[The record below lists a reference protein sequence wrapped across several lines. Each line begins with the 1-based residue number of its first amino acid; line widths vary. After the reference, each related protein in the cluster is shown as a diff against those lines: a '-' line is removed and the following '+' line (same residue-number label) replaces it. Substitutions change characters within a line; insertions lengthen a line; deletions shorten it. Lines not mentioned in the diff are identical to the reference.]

1 MRRLQLRHAWPVR
14 VLALVAAWAAVAPP
28 VGAANREHLQMM
40 AEIRMLQEQ
49 AQQLQQ
55 TLAALADT
63 LKAVNAR
70 LDTQAEASRK
80 AFADQRLLSTSTAN
94 DLRVLREKIDDN
106 SVRLASLSQEV
117 EALRTALPTLPAPA
131 PAVPADAVPMPGA
144 GAPATPPAAGT
155 QAGAGAAPPLQ
166 PASPPPAAPPAATGM
181 SPQRLFET
189 AYADYAAGQWAL
201 AIQGFEA
208 FIRTFPRS
216 EQADEAQL
224 YVGEALQL
232 DGKFEPAVAAYDQV
246 IANYPTGDQVPL
258 AYYKRGLALMRLGRN
273 DAARE
278 SWEAVIKRYPDADA
292 AVLAK
297 QGLDRLARPRR

>member
-55 TLAALADT
+55 MLAALGDT

-80 AFADQRLLSTSTAN
+80 AFADQRVLSTTVAN
-94 DLRVLREKIDDN
+94 DLRVLREKLDDN
-106 SVRLASLSQEV
+106 GVRLSSLSQEV
-117 EALRTALPTLPAPA
+117 EALRTALPTLSAPAQAVPTEAAPA
-131 PAVPADAVPMPGA
+131 PGLGPSPPPTAAVPPGGAV
-144 GAPATPPAAGT
+144 APPSLQT
-155 QAGAGAAPPLQ
+155 AAPQ
-166 PASPPPAAPPAATGM
+166 PAAPPTAAGM

-189 AYADYAAGQWAL
+189 AYADYAAGQWTL

-232 DGKFEPAVAAYDQV
+232 DGKFEQAVAAYDQV
-246 IANYPTGDQVPL
+246 IATYPTGDQVPL
-258 AYYKRGLALMRLGRN
+258 AYYKRGLALMRLGRS

-278 SWEAVIKRYPDADA
+278 SWETVIKRYPDADA

-297 QGLDRLARPRR
+297 QGLERLARPRR

>member
-1 MRRLQLRHAWPVR
+1 
-14 VLALVAAWAAVAPP
+14 
-28 VGAANREHLQMM
+28 MM

-55 TLAALADT
+55 MLAALGDT

-80 AFADQRLLSTSTAN
+80 AFADQRVLSTTVAN
-94 DLRVLREKIDDN
+94 DLRVLREKLDDN
-106 SVRLASLSQEV
+106 GVRLSSLSQEV
-117 EALRTALPTLPAPA
+117 EALRTALPTLSAPAQAVPTEAAPA
-131 PAVPADAVPMPGA
+131 PGSDRPPRRPPPSRPERRRPAV
-144 GAPATPPAAGT
+144 APDRRAAAGRT
-155 QAGAGAAPPLQ
+155 AHRGR
-166 PASPPPAAPPAATGM
+166 M

-189 AYADYAAGQWAL
+189 AYADYAAGQWTL

-232 DGKFEPAVAAYDQV
+232 DGKFEQAVAAYDQV
-246 IANYPTGDQVPL
+246 ITPIRPAIRCRWRIQAGPGVDE
-258 AYYKRGLALMRLGRN
+258 ARRS

-278 SWEAVIKRYPDADA
+278 SWETVIKRYPDADA

-297 QGLDRLARPRR
+297 QGLERLARRGGSPAPRGAGPPPRDPGHERNGDPWAASTR

>member
-55 TLAALADT
+55 MLAALGDT

-80 AFADQRLLSTSTAN
+80 AFADQRVLSTTVAN
-94 DLRVLREKIDDN
+94 DLRVLREKLDDN
-106 SVRLASLSQEV
+106 GVRLSSLSQEV
-117 EALRTALPTLPAPA
+117 EALRTALPTLSAPAQAVPTEAAPA
-131 PAVPADAVPMPGA
+131 PGVGPSAPPTAAVPPGGAV
-144 GAPATPPAAGT
+144 APPSLQT
-155 QAGAGAAPPLQ
+155 AAPQ
-166 PASPPPAAPPAATGM
+166 PAAPPTAAGM

-189 AYADYAAGQWAL
+189 AYADYAAGQWSL

-232 DGKFEPAVAAYDQV
+232 DGKFEQAVAAYDQV
-246 IANYPTGDQVPL
+246 ITTYPTGDQVPL
-258 AYYKRGLALMRLGRN
+258 AYYKRGLALMRLGRS

-278 SWEAVIKRYPDADA
+278 SWETVIKRYPDADA

-297 QGLDRLARPRR
+297 QGLERLARPRR